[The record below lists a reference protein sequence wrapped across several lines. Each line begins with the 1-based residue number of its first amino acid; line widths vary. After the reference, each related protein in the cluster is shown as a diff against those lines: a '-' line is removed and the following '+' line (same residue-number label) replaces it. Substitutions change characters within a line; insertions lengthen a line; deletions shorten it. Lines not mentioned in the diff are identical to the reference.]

1 MAHRAAPRAEF
12 DLSEIWSYI
21 ATESGSIEVADRV
34 VDSISSRYLLPASF
48 PYMGRSRD
56 EDFGG
61 GSRSFAVGD
70 YVIIYAVE
78 GDDVLVLRVVHGRRQ
93 IEALFAL

>member
-1 MAHRAAPRAEF
+1 MAHRVAPQAEC

-21 ATESGSIEVADRV
+21 ATESGSIEVADGV
-34 VDSISSRYLLPASF
+34 VDSISGRYLLLASF

-56 EDFGG
+56 EDFGVG
-61 GSRSFAVGD
+61 ARSFAVGD
-70 YVIIYAVE
+70 YVIIYGVE

>member
-1 MAHRAAPRAEF
+1 MAHRVAPQAEC
-12 DLSEIWSYI
+12 DLSETWSYI
-21 ATESGSIEVADRV
+21 ATESGSIEVADGV
-34 VDSISSRYLLPASF
+34 VDSISGRYLLLASF

-56 EDFGG
+56 EDFGV

-70 YVIIYAVE
+70 YVIVYTLE
-78 GDDVLVLRVVHGRRQ
+78 GDDILVLRVVHGRRQ

>member
-1 MAHRAAPRAEF
+1 M
-12 DLSEIWSYI
+12 L
-21 ATESGSIEVADRV
+21 
-34 VDSISSRYLLPASF
+34 ASF

-56 EDFGG
+56 EDFGVG
-61 GSRSFAVGD
+61 ARSFAVGD
-70 YVIIYAVE
+70 YVIIYGVE

>member
-1 MAHRAAPRAEF
+1 MAHRIAPQAEC
-12 DLSEIWSYI
+12 DLSEIWFYV

-34 VDSISSRYLLPASF
+34 VDSISDRYLLLASF
-48 PYMGRSRD
+48 PYMGRSRA
-56 EDFGG
+56 EDFGVG
-61 GSRSFAVGD
+61 ARSFAVGD
-70 YVIIYAVE
+70 YVIIYGVE